1 MERVTL
7 LSATLLLCFVARAS
21 GLGLAG
27 ETYSPVPAVK
37 EGVGQPSS
45 SSDAIVKVSM

>member
-1 MERVTL
+1 M
-7 LSATLLLCFVARAS
+7 LSATLLLCFVMRDS

-37 EGVGQPSS
+37 EGVGQPFSIP
-45 SSDAIVKVSM
+45 DVIVKVCL